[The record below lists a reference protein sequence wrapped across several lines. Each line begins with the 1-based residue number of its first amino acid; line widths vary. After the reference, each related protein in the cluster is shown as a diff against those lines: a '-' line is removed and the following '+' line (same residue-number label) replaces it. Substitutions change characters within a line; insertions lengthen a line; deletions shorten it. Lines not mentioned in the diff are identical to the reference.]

1 MTSETEDG
9 MTGDAMTAG
18 DARSRETGIRT
29 AEKGA
34 DQGTGQLKAGIAI
47 VTVTGSGKTEEGRTE
62 IEIVINVVADG
73 NGREVAAQTDTDL
86 QRVVLG
92 REQHIATLLT
102 DCPIYRSQIRP
113 RSRSRPTSSSI
124 KIPLPSPNW
133 RRYAYSNTV
142 APQSATV

>member
-18 DARSRETGIRT
+18 DARSRGSGIRA

-34 DQGTGQLKAGIAI
+34 DQGTGQLKAEIAI
-47 VTVTGSGKTEEGRTE
+47 ATGTGSGKTEEGRTE
-62 IEIVINVVADG
+62 IEIVITVVAER

-102 DCPIYRSQIRP
+102 DSPMYRSQIRQ
-113 RSRSRPTSSSI
+113 RSRPASSSI
-124 KIPLPSPNW
+124 KIPLPSPKW
-133 RRYAYSNTV
+133 RRHSYSNTV
-142 APQSATV
+142 ASQSSTV

>member
-1 MTSETEDG
+1 MKPETAGG

-18 DARSRETGIRT
+18 DARSRATGIRA

-47 VTVTGSGKTEEGRTE
+47 MTGTGSGKTEEGRTE
-62 IEIVINVVADG
+62 IEIEITVVAEG

-92 REQHIATLLT
+92 HEQHIATLLT
-102 DCPIYRSQIRP
+102 DCPIYRCKIRQG
-113 RSRSRPTSSSI
+113 SRPTSSSI
-124 KIPLPSPNW
+124 KIPLPSPKW
-133 RRYAYSNTV
+133 RRHPYSNTV
-142 APQSATV
+142 ASQSSTV